1 MFRTKPI
8 KRKPDLLM
16 LVTVFVCLGVV
27 VTTTINAAGPAAAS
41 SGWGLQLKA
50 EAGCDSSAWAEWRDC
65 TSLAAPRHESFGLL
79 EPYPSSRSAALSL
92 SSERLPETGLVWYY
106 SYPRQY
112 EQNSYGLDLDLNVS
126 PLAGH
131 AREPRQFGM
140 AVKRRYGSLGL
151 SLGLEAN
158 RVDNLTDDP
167 LIYFGTSYG
176 W

>member
-27 VTTTINAAGPAAAS
+27 VTTTINAAEPATAS

-50 EAGCDSSAWAEWRDC
+50 EAGCDSVWAEWRGC
-65 TSLAAPRHESFGLL
+65 TSLAVPQHETFGLL
-79 EPYPSSRSAALSL
+79 EPPPSSRRAAVSL
-92 SSERLPETGLVWYY
+92 SSERLPETDLVWYY
-106 SYPRQY
+106 SQSRQY
-112 EQNSYGLDLDLNVS
+112 EQNSYGLDLDLNAS
-126 PLAGH
+126 PLAGQT
-131 AREPRQFGM
+131 RDPRQFGM

-151 SLGLEAN
+151 SLGLEAD